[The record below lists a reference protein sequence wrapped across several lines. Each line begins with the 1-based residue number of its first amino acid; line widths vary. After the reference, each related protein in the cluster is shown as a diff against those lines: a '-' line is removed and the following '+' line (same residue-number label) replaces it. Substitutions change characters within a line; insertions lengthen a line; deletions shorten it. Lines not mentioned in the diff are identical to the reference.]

1 VNLSTTPLAC
11 PQATVDPLTVW
22 PTFPSVD
29 SVTES
34 PPTEAARTRLAALIR
49 ELAPEANAGQAT
61 GRAGRL
67 VERWLPGGTRS
78 TDRLRTLLTQHR
90 TAAVILIIALLAA
103 IGIAITL
110 STQQPETEAPPLLP
124 AAVSQAPTTAAP
136 KTTTTLVISVV
147 GKVMNPG
154 LVTLPNG
161 ARVAD
166 ALKAAGGPIP
176 GTDDTTLNLA
186 RRLTD
191 GEQIYVGIPTPA
203 AENQLQGTPAPTD
216 RKGGKA
222 ADPTTKIN
230 LNTATAAEL
239 QTLPGI
245 GPTMSQRILSWRA
258 QHGQFDSITQLK
270 DVGGIGAAK
279 FAKLEQLVTT

>member
-1 VNLSTTPLAC
+1 
-11 PQATVDPLTVW
+11 
-22 PTFPSVD
+22 
-29 SVTES
+29 VTES
-34 PPTEAARTRLAALIR
+34 PPTAAARTRLAALIR
-49 ELAPEANAGQAT
+49 ELAPEANGPQAT

-67 VERWLPGGTRS
+67 VERWLPGGTTS

-90 TAAVILIIALLAA
+90 TAALATIIALLTA
-103 IGIAITL
+103 IGITITL
-110 STQQPETEAPPLLP
+110 STQQPETETPPLLP
-124 AAVSQAPTTAAP
+124 AAVSQAPTTAP

-147 GKVMNPG
+147 GKVTNPG

-176 GTDDTTLNLA
+176 GTDDTALNLA

-191 GEQIYVGIPTPA
+191 GEQIYVGAPTPP
-203 AENQLQGTPAPTD
+203 AENQPQDTPATTD
-216 RKGGKA
+216 RKGGK

-230 LNTATAAEL
+230 LNTATANEL

-245 GPTMSQRILSWRA
+245 GPTMAQRILTWRA

-270 DVGGIGAAK
+270 DVGGIGTAK

>member
-1 VNLSTTPLAC
+1 
-11 PQATVDPLTVW
+11 
-22 PTFPSVD
+22 
-29 SVTES
+29 VTES

-49 ELAPEANAGQAT
+49 ELAPEANAAKGT

-90 TAAVILIIALLAA
+90 SAAVVLIIALLTA

-124 AAVSQAPTTAAP
+124 AAVSQPPTTTTP
-136 KTTTTLVISVV
+136 KTATTLVISVV
-147 GKVMNPG
+147 GKVTNPG

-166 ALKAAGGPIP
+166 ALKAAGGLIP

-191 GEQIYVGIPTPA
+191 GEQIYVGIPTPP
-203 AENQLQGTPAPTD
+203 AENQPQDTPVPTD

-222 ADPTTKIN
+222 DSTTKIN
-230 LNTATAAEL
+230 LNTATANQL

-245 GPTMSQRILSWRA
+245 GPTMAQRILTWRA

-270 DVGGIGAAK
+270 DVGGIGTAK